1 MKKKGAIVFTAVLMA
16 AMLAACGGS
25 YDKSTAAA
33 TEEAYE
39 YDTAAYDSASGYN
52 MADAGMLVENQA
64 AEEPVKEEGA
74 QEASGV
80 QTNRKLIKTVNMS
93 VETERFDELMP
104 NLENQVAALGGYI
117 ESMSVNNRE
126 YYHTDGTSS
135 LRYGDMTVRIPK
147 DNLETFL
154 SQVSGQSNVVSR
166 SEYVED
172 VTLQYVDLESHKKA
186 LTTEQ
191 DRLLELL
198 EQAETVEDIIT
209 IEGRLSDVRYQIES
223 MESQLRT
230 YDNKIDYSTV
240 YLSISEVERYTP
252 TEENSVGER
261 IKTGFLKSLDGVG
274 NGLIN
279 FAVWFL
285 THIPY
290 LVVWAIVI
298 GIIFLIVKCI
308 IAFTDKRRKK
318 RQEKYQV
325 QPGGQNAYPNQY
337 RNPYQNPNQNN
348 PYAPG
353 NQQRVAEEVKKED
366 KIQADTGKQ
375 E

>member
-1 MKKKGAIVFTAVLMA
+1 MKKKSTIVFAAALMA
-16 AMLAACGGS
+16 ALLAACGS
-25 YDKSTAAA
+25 SSDSSPAAV
-33 TEEAYE
+33 TEEAY
-39 YDTAAYDSASGYN
+39 DTASYDGAAGYN
-52 MADAGMLVENQA
+52 MADTAMLADMPEEA
-64 AEEPVKEEGA
+64 AEEPVPEEGV
-74 QEASGV
+74 QESSGV

-93 VETERFDELMP
+93 VETERFDDLMP
-104 NLENQVAALGGYI
+104 NLEKQVAALGGYI

-147 DNLETFL
+147 ENLETFL

-261 IKTGFLKSLDGVG
+261 IRTGFLKSLDGVG
-274 NGLIN
+274 NGILN
-279 FAVWFL
+279 FAVWFV

-298 GIIFLIVKCI
+298 GVIILIVKLF
-308 IAFTDKRRKK
+308 IAVMEKRRKK
-318 RQEKYQV
+318 RQEKYK
-325 QPGGQNAYPNQY
+325 A
-337 RNPYQNPNQNN
+337 
-348 PYAPG
+348 
-353 NQQRVAEEVKKED
+353 AEEVKTED
-366 KIQADTGKQ
+366 KQQADAGRQ